1 MATSQYF
8 RIEEFPNSINTVFDS
23 KFNRWLALE
32 NSSVLVEVKT
42 KNGSLDL
49 TTLKRT
55 NISQLGLKN
64 PYGMAI
70 HPITGSLV
78 ILDRTTQ
85 PQIYQIQPDSQGN
98 FSNTST
104 TPITLPANLPDLSG
118 IKVNSANGNFVVD
131 SATRQIQY
139 EFTRAGKIA
148 VERDLSGSGL
158 NNQQTLL
165 TNNTAIS
172 TFSANTTDASLMTA
186 QTVQTTSIP
195 NPILVQTI
203 YTSVFAPPSPD
214 PSGIVYIS
222 HLNSLLV
229 SDGEVDEMPLI
240 FNGKNMF
247 QVSLTGILQRA
258 LSTMDYSN
266 EPTGIAYNPA
276 NRFLYI
282 ADDNK
287 KRVFQI
293 NPGSDGTYN
302 TSDDLVSSFATFVQN
317 DKELTSYDPED
328 LAYSTT
334 SGTLFIVGGADDTV
348 YQFTT
353 SGTVISR
360 FSTISFG
367 LHDPEGIAIDPN
379 SGNLFLVGFPA
390 NLVFEVSTTGQLVRT
405 YDISAANA
413 LKPAG
418 LTFAPSSQNP
428 YQLSLYI
435 VDRAVDNDT
444 DPNENDGKIYEF
456 ALGTSVPNQAPAV
469 TAGQNQVVL
478 YRANLDGAVA
488 DDGLPQGRTVT
499 TTWSLING
507 PSEVIFD
514 DPSVEDT
521 GVSFSTPGTY
531 TLQLS
536 ASDGQLTGSS
546 QTTIQVLDPTT
557 TTFVSFSG
565 SSTIG
570 GVSFNRQDILAQDQS
585 TGNWYMYFDGS
596 DMGLGTSSL
605 RDFHINADGSI
616 LFALNNPTILPGQLA
631 VDDSDIVKF
640 TPTTTGDFTSG
651 TLEMYFDGSDVGLT
665 TDAEELDVIA
675 IDRDGNLVISTR
687 GSFSVPGVSGLDEDL
702 IKFTAT
708 SLGQK
713 TAGTW
718 TMLFDGSDVGLTDTT
733 EDVVGAWFDPNSN
746 KIFLTTEGNFRVN
759 GASGV
764 GSDIFVFN
772 PTSLGNNTSGSFT
785 PYWNGLN
792 NGIPAGIAV
801 EGIAIA
807 PIF

>member
-42 KNGSLDL
+42 KNGELDL

-55 NISQLGLKN
+55 NISQLALKN

-85 PQIYQIQPDSQGN
+85 PQIYQIQPDSLGN
-98 FSNTST
+98 FPNTST

-131 SATRQIQY
+131 SATGQIQY
-139 EFTRAGKIA
+139 EFTSAGKIA
-148 VERDLSGSGL
+148 VERDLSGLGL

-165 TNNTAIS
+165 TNNTSIS

-186 QTVQTTSIP
+186 QMVQTTSIP

-203 YTSVFAPPSPD
+203 YTSTFAPPSPD

-222 HLNSLLV
+222 HLGSLLI

-240 FNGKNMF
+240 FQGKNMF
-247 QVSLTGILQRA
+247 QVSLTGTLERG
-258 LSTMDYSN
+258 LSTMNYSN

-287 KRVFQI
+287 QRVFQI
-293 NPGSDGTYN
+293 NPGGDGTYN
-302 TSDDLVSSFATFVQN
+302 TSDDVVSSFST
-317 DKELTSYDPED
+317 LPWSSTDPED
-328 LAYSTT
+328 IAYSTT
-334 SGTLFIVGGADDTV
+334 SGTLFLVGGVSDTV
-348 YQFTT
+348 YQVTT
-353 SGTVISR
+353 NGTLISQ
-360 FSTISFG
+360 FSTLSFG

-379 SGNLFLVGFPA
+379 SGNLFMVGFPA
-390 NLVFEVSTTGQLVRT
+390 NLVFEVSTTGQLIRT

-418 LTFAPSSQNP
+418 ITFAPSSQNP
-428 YQLSLYI
+428 YELSFYI

-456 ALGTSVPNQAPAV
+456 ALGTPVPNQAPAV
-469 TAGQNQVVL
+469 TAGETQVVL
-478 YRANLDGAVA
+478 YSANLDGAVA
-488 DDGLPQGRTVT
+488 DDGLPQGGTVT
-499 TTWSLING
+499 ATWSFISG
-507 PSEVIFD
+507 PGEVIFD

-521 GVSFSTPGTY
+521 GVSFTTPGTY

-536 ASDGQLTGSS
+536 ASDGELTASS
-546 QTTIQVLDPTT
+546 QTTIQVLDPTS
-557 TTFVSFSG
+557 TTFVSFG
-565 SSTIG
+565 SSGTIG
-570 GVSFNRQDILAQDQS
+570 GVSFNRQDILAHDQS

-596 DMGLGTSSL
+596 DMGFGSSYL

-616 LFALNNPTILPGQLA
+616 LFALNNPTILPGQLS

-665 TDAEELDVIA
+665 SDAEELDAIA
-675 IDRDGNLVISTR
+675 IDRDGNLVVSTR
-687 GSFSVPGVSGLDEDL
+687 GGFTVPGVSGSDEDL
-702 IKFTAT
+702 MKFTAT
-708 SLGQK
+708 SLGQN
-713 TAGTW
+713 TSGTW
-718 TMLFDGSDVGLTDTT
+718 TMLFDGSDVGLTDSS
-733 EDVVGAWFDPNSN
+733 EDVLGVWFDANSN

-759 GASGV
+759 GTSGD

-772 PTSLGNNTSGSFT
+772 PTSLGSNTSGSFT
-785 PYWNGLN
+785 PYWDGSN
-792 NGIPAGIAV
+792 NGVPAGIAV